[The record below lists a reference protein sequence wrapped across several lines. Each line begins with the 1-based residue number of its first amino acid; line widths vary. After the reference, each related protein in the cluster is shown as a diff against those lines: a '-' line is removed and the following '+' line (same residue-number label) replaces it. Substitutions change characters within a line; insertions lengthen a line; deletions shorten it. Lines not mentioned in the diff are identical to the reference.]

1 MKWQKKA
8 EERSKRI
15 KYDELAQKGRIKR
28 LTRLR
33 SIESYGSYL
42 AAIAL
47 VQLSA
52 GADVIKALNVW
63 LKAAA
68 VVVVVVVEVKIFS
81 TLSEPFSIKI

>member
-47 VQLSA
+47 VQFSA
-52 GADVIKALNVW
+52 GADKIKALNVW

-68 VVVVVVVEVKIFS
+68 VVVVVVVEVKNFS